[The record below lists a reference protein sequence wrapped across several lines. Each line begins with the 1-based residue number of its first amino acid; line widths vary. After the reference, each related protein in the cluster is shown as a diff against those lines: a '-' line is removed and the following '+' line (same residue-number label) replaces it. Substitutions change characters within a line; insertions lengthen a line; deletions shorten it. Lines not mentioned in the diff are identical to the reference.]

1 MELNQIIRKK
11 YLLFVLI
18 LILSIFLFQK
28 YEKRTE
34 IKKLSDIL
42 TNEKNE
48 ITKKIE
54 DENNKN
60 LERQK
65 ITEQQLLEINNISL
79 SLNSNTLKSE
89 TEFKKMI
96 YLFSRESGLEIK
108 EIGKAENIWKKEK
121 YSLKYIF
128 FTFQGDLL
136 GMTKFLYFIN
146 KGKVY
151 TDMSKSY
158 IELTKDKFK
167 ISLGYLEKNN
177 E

>member
-1 MELNQIIRKK
+1 MELNQITRKK
-11 YLLFVLI
+11 YLLLVLI

-28 YEKRTE
+28 YEKRSE
-34 IKKLSDIL
+34 VKKLSDIL

-54 DENNKN
+54 DENNKI
-60 LERQK
+60 LEKQK
-65 ITEQQLLEINNISL
+65 ITEEQLLEINNISL
-79 SLNSNTLKSE
+79 SLDSNTLKSE

-146 KGKVY
+146 KSKVY

-158 IELTKDKFK
+158 IELTRDKFK

-177 E
+177 D

>member
-1 MELNQIIRKK
+1 MELNQITRKK
-11 YLLFVLI
+11 YLLLVLI

-28 YEKRTE
+28 YEKRSE
-34 IKKLSDIL
+34 VKKLSDIL

-54 DENNKN
+54 DENNKI
-60 LERQK
+60 LEKQK
-65 ITEQQLLEINNISL
+65 ITEEQLLEINNISL
-79 SLNSNTLKSE
+79 SLDSNTLKSE

-146 KGKVY
+146 KSKVY

-158 IELTKDKFK
+158 IELTRDKFK

>member
-1 MELNQIIRKK
+1 MELNQITRKK
-11 YLLFVLI
+11 YLLLVLI

-28 YEKRTE
+28 YEKRSE
-34 IKKLSDIL
+34 VKKPSDIL

-54 DENNKN
+54 DENNKI
-60 LERQK
+60 LEKQK
-65 ITEQQLLEINNISL
+65 ITEEQLLEINNISL
-79 SLNSNTLKSE
+79 SLDSNTLKSE

-146 KGKVY
+146 KSKVY

-158 IELTKDKFK
+158 IELTRDKFK

>member
-1 MELNQIIRKK
+1 MELNQITRKK
-11 YLLFVLI
+11 YLLLVLI

-28 YEKRTE
+28 YEKRSE
-34 IKKLSDIL
+34 VKKLSDIL

-48 ITKKIE
+48 IKKKNE
-54 DENNKN
+54 DENNKI
-60 LERQK
+60 LEKQM
-65 ITEQQLLEINNISL
+65 ITEEQLLEINNISL
-79 SLNSNTLKSE
+79 SLDSNTLKSE

-146 KGKVY
+146 KSKVY

-158 IELTKDKFK
+158 IELTRDKFK

>member
-1 MELNQIIRKK
+1 MELNQITRKK
-11 YLLFVLI
+11 YLLLVLI

-28 YEKRTE
+28 YEKRSE
-34 IKKLSDIL
+34 VKKLSDIL

-54 DENNKN
+54 DENNKI
-60 LERQK
+60 LEKQK
-65 ITEQQLLEINNISL
+65 LAEEQLLEINNISL
-79 SLNSNTLKSE
+79 SLDSNTLKSE

-146 KGKVY
+146 KSKVY

-158 IELTKDKFK
+158 IELTRDKFK

>member
-1 MELNQIIRKK
+1 MELNQITRKQ
-11 YLLFVLI
+11 YLLLVLI

-28 YEKRTE
+28 YEKRSE
-34 IKKLSDIL
+34 VKKLSDIL

-54 DENNKN
+54 DENNKI
-60 LERQK
+60 LEKQK
-65 ITEQQLLEINNISL
+65 ITEEQLLEINNISL
-79 SLNSNTLKSE
+79 SLDSNTLKSE
-89 TEFKKMI
+89 KKKKKMI

-146 KGKVY
+146 KSKVY

-158 IELTKDKFK
+158 IELTRDKFK

>member
-11 YLLFVLI
+11 YLLLLLI

-28 YEKRTE
+28 YEKRSE
-34 IKKLSDIL
+34 VKKLSDVL

-54 DENNKN
+54 DENNKI
-60 LERQK
+60 LEKQK
-65 ITEQQLLEINNISL
+65 LAEEQLLEINNISL
-79 SLNSNTLKSE
+79 SLDSNTLKSE

-108 EIGKAENIWKKEK
+108 EIGKAENIWKKKK

-146 KGKVY
+146 KSKVY

>member
-1 MELNQIIRKK
+1 MELSQIIRKK
-11 YLLFVLI
+11 YLLLLLV

-34 IKKLSDIL
+34 VKKLSDIL

-54 DENNKN
+54 DENNKI
-60 LERQK
+60 LEKQK
-65 ITEQQLLEINNISL
+65 ITEEQLLEINNISL
-79 SLNSNTLKSE
+79 SLDSNTLKSE

-146 KGKVY
+146 KSKVY

-158 IELTKDKFK
+158 IELTRDKFK

>member
-11 YLLFVLI
+11 YLLLLLI

-28 YEKRTE
+28 YEKRSE
-34 IKKLSDIL
+34 VKKLSDVL

-54 DENNKN
+54 DENNKI
-60 LERQK
+60 LEKQK
-65 ITEQQLLEINNISL
+65 LAEEQLLEINNISL
-79 SLNSNTLKSE
+79 SLDSNTLKSE

-146 KGKVY
+146 KSKVY

>member
-1 MELNQIIRKK
+1 MELNQITRKK
-11 YLLFVLI
+11 YLLLVLI

-28 YEKRTE
+28 YEKRSE
-34 IKKLSDIL
+34 VKKLSDIL

-54 DENNKN
+54 DENNKT
-60 LERQK
+60 LEKQK
-65 ITEQQLLEINNISL
+65 ITEEQLLEINNISL
-79 SLNSNTLKSE
+79 SLDSNTLKSE

-146 KGKVY
+146 KSKVY

-158 IELTKDKFK
+158 IELTRDKFK

>member
-1 MELNQIIRKK
+1 MELNQITRKK
-11 YLLFVLI
+11 YLLLVLI

-28 YEKRTE
+28 YEKRSE
-34 IKKLSDIL
+34 VKKLSDIL

-54 DENNKN
+54 DENNKI
-60 LERQK
+60 LEKQK
-65 ITEQQLLEINNISL
+65 ITEEQLLEINNISL
-79 SLNSNTLKSE
+79 SLDSNTLKSE

-128 FTFQGDLL
+128 FTFQCDLL

-146 KGKVY
+146 KSKVY

-158 IELTKDKFK
+158 IELTRDKFK

>member
-1 MELNQIIRKK
+1 MLYPKI
-11 YLLFVLI
+11 FP

-28 YEKRTE
+28 YEKRSE
-34 IKKLSDIL
+34 VKKLSDIL

-54 DENNKN
+54 DENNKI
-60 LERQK
+60 LEKQK
-65 ITEQQLLEINNISL
+65 ITEEQLLEINNISL
-79 SLNSNTLKSE
+79 SLDSNTLKSE

-146 KGKVY
+146 KSKVY

-158 IELTKDKFK
+158 IELTRDKFK

>member
-1 MELNQIIRKK
+1 MELNQITRKK
-11 YLLFVLI
+11 YLLLVLI

-28 YEKRTE
+28 YEKRSE
-34 IKKLSDIL
+34 VKKLSDIL

-54 DENNKN
+54 DENNKT
-60 LERQK
+60 LEKQK
-65 ITEQQLLEINNISL
+65 ITEEQLLEINNISL
-79 SLNSNTLKSE
+79 SLDSNTLKSE

-146 KGKVY
+146 KSKVY

>member
-1 MELNQIIRKK
+1 MELNQITRKK
-11 YLLFVLI
+11 YLLLVLI

-28 YEKRTE
+28 YEKRSE
-34 IKKLSDIL
+34 VKKLSDIL

-54 DENNKN
+54 DENNKI
-60 LERQK
+60 LEKQK
-65 ITEQQLLEINNISL
+65 ITEEQLLEINNISL
-79 SLNSNTLKSE
+79 SLDSNTLKSE

-146 KGKVY
+146 KSKVY

>member
-1 MELNQIIRKK
+1 MELNQITRKK
-11 YLLFVLI
+11 YLLLVLI

-28 YEKRTE
+28 YEKRSE
-34 IKKLSDIL
+34 VKKLSDIL

-54 DENNKN
+54 DENNKI
-60 LERQK
+60 LEKQK
-65 ITEQQLLEINNISL
+65 ITEEQLLEINNISL
-79 SLNSNTLKSE
+79 SLDSNTLKSE

-108 EIGKAENIWKKEK
+108 EIGKSENIWKKEK

-146 KGKVY
+146 KSKVY

>member
-1 MELNQIIRKK
+1 MELNQITRKK
-11 YLLFVLI
+11 YLLLVLI

-28 YEKRTE
+28 YEKRSE
-34 IKKLSDIL
+34 VKKLSDIL

-54 DENNKN
+54 DENNKI
-60 LERQK
+60 LEKQK
-65 ITEQQLLEINNISL
+65 ITEEQLLEINNISL
-79 SLNSNTLKSE
+79 SLDSNTLKSE

-146 KGKVY
+146 KSKVY

-158 IELTKDKFK
+158 IELTRDKFK
-167 ISLGYLEKNN
+167 ISLGYLEKK
-177 E
+177 

>member
-1 MELNQIIRKK
+1 MELNQITRKK
-11 YLLFVLI
+11 YLLLVLI
-18 LILSIFLFQK
+18 LVLSIFLFQK
-28 YEKRTE
+28 YEKRSE
-34 IKKLSDIL
+34 VKKLSDIL

-54 DENNKN
+54 DENNKI
-60 LERQK
+60 LEKQK
-65 ITEQQLLEINNISL
+65 ITEEQLLEINNISL
-79 SLNSNTLKSE
+79 SLDSNTLKSE

-146 KGKVY
+146 KSKVY

-158 IELTKDKFK
+158 IELTRDKFK